1 MNIVTPIP
9 TAVVFTTANINTEA
23 ARRDNTLRE
32 TVPALTGSENSA
44 AESGL
49 ASDHDK
55 VKTPAQPL
63 VYERPQV
70 QSQGEPASDIQKN
83 ADQDNAQQESA
94 GKQDAEQEQQAQQEQ
109 QEKAQIDELKKRDT
123 EVRTHEQAHA
133 NTGGQ
138 YAGAPKYE
146 YTTGPDGK
154 RYATGGEVS
163 IDVSVENS
171 PEDTIRKMQQVKAA
185 ALAPAEP
192 SAQDLRVAAE
202 ASQKTFEARKE
213 LAEEKSEGV
222 GVVAQNDTKSAT
234 QGENVNATG
243 KSTTKSEFGPE
254 LDDIVRGTDEGT
266 PIRDLDTSEVAKA
279 TLKSEQLGD
288 VFASDTG
295 NAFANQPS
303 RDDNTLLAERVVQ
316 RYYQGV
322 SEPKSYGL
330 NFSA

>member
-49 ASDHDK
+49 ASEHDK

-63 VYERPQV
+63 VYERPQI
-70 QSQGEPASDIQKN
+70 QSQGEPASDVQQNVEKD
-83 ADQDNAQQESA
+83 ATEQETTEQESA
-94 GKQDAEQEQQAQQEQ
+94 GKENAEQEQQAQQEQ
-109 QEKAQIDELKKRDT
+109 QEKAQIDELKKRDA

-138 YAGAPKYE
+138 YAGAPQYE

-163 IDVSVENS
+163 IDVSEENT

-202 ASQKTFEARKE
+202 AAQKTFEARKE
-213 LAEEKSEGV
+213 LAAEKSEGV
-222 GVVAQNDTKSAT
+222 GVVAQDVGQKESV
-234 QGENVNATG
+234 QATG
-243 KSTTKSEFGPE
+243 QFTAQSEFGPE
-254 LDDIVRGTDEGT
+254 LDEIVRGTDEGT
-266 PIRDLDTSEVAKA
+266 PIRSLDAADVENA
-279 TLKSEQLGD
+279 TLKSERSA
-288 VFASDTG
+288 FASDTDTG
-295 NAFANQPS
+295 FNAEA
-303 RDDNTLLAERVVQ
+303 RDDNTLIAERVVQ

-322 SEPKSYGL
+322 SEPKHFAL
-330 NFSA
+330 NYSA

>member
-9 TAVVFTTANINTEA
+9 TAIVFTTANINTEA

-49 ASDHDK
+49 AGDHDK

-63 VYERPQV
+63 TYERPQV
-70 QSQGEPASDIQKN
+70 QTQGEPASDIQKN

-94 GKQDAEQEQQAQQEQ
+94 GKEGAEQEQQTQQEQ
-109 QEKAQIDELKKRDT
+109 QEKAEIDELKKRDT

-138 YAGAPKYE
+138 HAGAPNYE

-163 IDVSVENS
+163 IDVAEGDT
-171 PEDTIRKMQQVKAA
+171 PEETIRKMQQVKAA
-185 ALAPAEP
+185 ATAPAEP

-202 ASQKTFEARKE
+202 ASQKMFEARKE
-213 LAEEKSEGV
+213 LAEQKSDNTQGLSGTEGV
-222 GVVAQNDTKSAT
+222 EQAKS
-234 QGENVNATG
+234 Q
-243 KSTTKSEFGPE
+243 TTPQAAFGPE
-254 LDDIVRGTDEGT
+254 LDEIVRGTDEGT
-266 PIRDLDTSEVAKA
+266 PIRDLDVA
-279 TLKSEQLGD
+279 TGSLKSSVQLLANGD
-288 VFASDTG
+288 EL
-295 NAFANQPS
+295 PS
-303 RDDNTLLAERVVQ
+303 TQRNGNTLIAEQVV
-316 RYYQGV
+316 RRFYQSV

-330 NFSA
+330 NYSA

>member
-9 TAVVFTTANINTEA
+9 TTVVFTTANINTES

-44 AESGL
+44 AESGV
-49 ASDHDK
+49 ASEHDK

-70 QSQGEPASDIQKN
+70 QSQGEPASDVQQN
-83 ADQDNAQQESA
+83 ADKDTTKQESA
-94 GKQDAEQEQQAQQEQ
+94 GKENAEQEQQAQQEQ
-109 QEKAQIDELKKRDT
+109 QDKAQIDELKKRDA

-138 YAGAPKYE
+138 YAGAPQYE

-163 IDVSVENS
+163 IDVSEEDT

-202 ASQKTFEARKE
+202 AAQKTFEARKE
-213 LAEEKSEGV
+213 LAEEKNEGV
-222 GVVAQNDTKSAT
+222 GVVAQDAAQSET
-234 QGENVNATG
+234 VNASGQFTA
-243 KSTTKSEFGPE
+243 KSEFGPQLE
-254 LDDIVRGTDEGT
+254 EIVRGTDEGT
-266 PIRDLDTSEVAKA
+266 PIRSLDTADVENA
-279 TLKSEQLGD
+279 TLKSERSA
-288 VFASDTG
+288 FASDTSTEIG
-295 NAFANQPS
+295 RAH
-303 RDDNTLLAERVVQ
+303 V
-316 RYYQGV
+316 
-322 SEPKSYGL
+322 
-330 NFSA
+330 